1 MFLMRRHVKKMEALS
16 LPVACRVTILIAA
29 LLLPVLLT
37 SCGKKSQD
45 GEEIIA
51 QTSEDDF

>member
-1 MFLMRRHVKKMEALS
+1 MKKMEALS

-51 QTSEDDF
+51 QRSEDDFF